1 MNFVIPAVGSALGDT
16 DRGWG
21 RNMNRWCVHALVGKS
36 LKARIV
42 TAGAILSVSTA
53 VLAGDLPEVRSRGVL
68 RHLGVPYANFITG
81 SGEGMDAELMKL
93 FAAHIGVK
101 YEYVQTDW
109 DNVISDVSG
118 QRIERKGDEVR
129 AVGETPVRGDVIAN
143 GLTILP
149 WREKAI
155 SFSRPVFPTQVWL
168 VARSDS
174 PLKPIQPSGD
184 IKKDIAAVKALLRG
198 RDVLGKAKSCLEPSL
213 YGLAETGANV
223 RLFPGKL
230 NELAPAI
237 IKGDAELTILDV
249 PDTLIALEKWPGQIK
264 VIGPISPKQEM
275 ACGFAKT
282 SPQLR
287 QAFEEFMEKCRKDG
301 SYDRLV
307 RKYYPGIHQYYP
319 EFFAAK
325 QASTQT
331 RPASSQ

>member
-1 MNFVIPAVGSALGDT
+1 MTRRPGYKVLAETPWVLWLAGVVVFAVLRPAV
-16 DRGWG
+16 
-21 RNMNRWCVHALVGKS
+21 
-36 LKARIV
+36 
-42 TAGAILSVSTA
+42 
-53 VLAGDLPEVRSRGVL
+53 AGDLPEVRERGVL

-81 SGEGMDAELMKL
+81 NGDGMDAELMKL
-93 FAAHIGVK
+93 FAAHLGVK

-129 AVGETPVRGDVIAN
+129 VVGEAPVRGDVIAN

-155 SFSRPVFPTQVWL
+155 SFSSPIFPTQVWL
-168 VARSDS
+168 IARADS
-174 PLKPIQPSGD
+174 TLKPIQPSGD
-184 IKKDIAAVKALLRG
+184 MQKDIAAVKTLLRG
-198 RDVLGKAKSCLEPSL
+198 HDVLGKAKSCLEPSL
-213 YGLAETGANV
+213 YGLADTGANV

-249 PDTLIALEKWPGQIK
+249 PDTLIALEKWPGQVK

-282 SPQLR
+282 TPQLR
-287 QAFEEFMEKCRKDG
+287 QAFEEFLDKCRRDG
-301 SYDRLV
+301 TYDRLV
-307 RKYYPGIHQYYP
+307 RKYYPGIYRYYP
-319 EFFAAK
+319 EFFAK
-325 QASTQT
+325 KPASIHT
-331 RPASSQ
+331 RPANGE